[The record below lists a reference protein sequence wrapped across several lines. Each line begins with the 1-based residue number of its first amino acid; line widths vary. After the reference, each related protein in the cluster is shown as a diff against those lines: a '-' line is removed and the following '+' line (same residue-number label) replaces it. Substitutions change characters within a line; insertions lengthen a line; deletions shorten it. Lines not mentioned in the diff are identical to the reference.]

1 MKPIINV
8 VGVVIM
14 SNGYILCALR
24 SANMSLAH
32 HWEFP
37 GGKIKENETPEEALK
52 REIKEELNC
61 DIVVHSRVEETTQE
75 SDSNIIN
82 LSTYKA
88 KIIAGIPEA
97 IEHEELRWVTIKEL
111 NNLKWAPADIPTVNR
126 LMYEI

>member
-8 VGVVIM
+8 VGAVII

-24 SANMSLAH
+24 SAKMSLSL

-37 GGKIKENETPEEALK
+37 GGKIKNNETPKEALK

-61 DIVVHSRVEETTQE
+61 DIVIHSKVAETTHE

-82 LSTYKA
+82 LSTYQA
-88 KIIAGIPEA
+88 KIIAGNPEA
-97 IEHEELRWVTIKEL
+97 IEHEELRWVNIGEL
-111 NNLKWAPADIPTVNR
+111 STLKWAPADIPTVTR
-126 LMYEI
+126 LTHEI

>member
-1 MKPIINV
+1 
-8 VGVVIM
+8 
-14 SNGYILCALR
+14 
-24 SANMSLAH
+24 MSLAL

-61 DIVVHSRVEETTQE
+61 DIVVQSRVEETTKE

-88 KIIAGIPEA
+88 KIIAGVPEA
-97 IEHEELRWVTIKEL
+97 IKHEELRWVNIIEL
-111 NNLKWAPADIPTVNR
+111 RNLKWASADIPTVNR
-126 LMYEI
+126 LMYEM